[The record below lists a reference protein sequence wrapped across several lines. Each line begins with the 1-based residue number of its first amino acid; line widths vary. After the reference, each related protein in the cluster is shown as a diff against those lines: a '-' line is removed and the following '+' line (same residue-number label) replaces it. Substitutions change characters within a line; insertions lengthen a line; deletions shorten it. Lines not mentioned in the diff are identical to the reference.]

1 MITDLHGVKCFV
13 KDCFIH
19 IAIHIQTTIFDVLG
33 AYDKFIWSLGISK
46 NLIIMTQSNIFVNMK
61 LGRNQIAN
69 QLLTLWVQ
77 IKKKF
82 HHLKVFS
89 PDRAPLWSSTV
100 PPRYV
105 TRTQR
110 TPFENICIS
119 FALVTVVGFLF
130 RSAGHILWASN
141 VVLNGLSIDFQVA
154 GAIVAVVKAT
164 RTAMKLCILS

>member
-1 MITDLHGVKCFV
+1 MITDLRGVKCFV

-19 IAIHIQTTIFDVLG
+19 IVIHIQTTIFDVLG
-33 AYDKFIWSLGISK
+33 AYNKLIWKLGITK

-77 IKKKF
+77 INKKF

-89 PDRAPLWSSTV
+89 PDRASLWSSTM

-110 TPFENICIS
+110 TPFENIVIS
-119 FALVTVVGFLF
+119 FALVTVVGFAF
-130 RSAGHILWASN
+130 
-141 VVLNGLSIDFQVA
+141 GLLGIHF
-154 GAIVAVVKAT
+154 G
-164 RTAMKLCILS
+164 